1 MSVAVIADIVGSRQ
15 LEDRAAMQAL
25 LESTLRE
32 AEEILPASARAARGL
47 QATVGDELQG
57 LFPSLRAAV
66 AATLLY
72 QLCIPEGIELRF
84 GIGCG
89 EVQDIPSAQGSLSE
103 GPAWWSAREAIEHVE
118 DLARRQ
124 VPHARSWVRSSELAD
139 ADLLALTNAGLL
151 ARDRVIGRWS
161 PRVRRLVAGRL
172 AGATQLE
179 LAEREEISQS
189 AVSQTLAA
197 AGATAITAG
206 YESLVDGS

>member
-1 MSVAVIADIVGSRQ
+1 MCQQQVLVGLRRLDPLTRRSQAILGGAPLVPSSRNAV
-15 LEDRAAMQAL
+15 
-25 LESTLRE
+25 
-32 AEEILPASARAARGL
+32 GL
-47 QATVGDELQG
+47 A
-57 LFPSLRAAV
+57 
-66 AATLLY
+66 
-72 QLCIPEGIELRF
+72 
-84 GIGCG
+84 
-89 EVQDIPSAQGSLSE
+89 
-103 GPAWWSAREAIEHVE
+103 AREAIEHVE